1 MSTPEVFSFTKIYTA
16 DDANPAPIVVDNR
29 FRYNTITVQPL
40 DLTGVT
46 EPLSQDL
53 VTEGNS
59 VLTGTT
65 GSVSFKA
72 TPPYCYLRFDI
83 PDSTIDLATPSFL
96 NSSIPIFKLYP
107 TLTAVSGCTHVAV
120 TVTGFTS

>member
-1 MSTPEVFSFTKIYTA
+1 MTTPEVFSFTKIYAANDA
-16 DDANPAPIVVDNR
+16 DPVPIVVDHR

-46 EPLSQDL
+46 APLSQDL

-65 GSVSFKA
+65 GSISFKA
-72 TPPYCYLRFDI
+72 TPPYCYLKFDI
-83 PDSTIDLATPSFL
+83 PDSTIDLANPAFL
-96 NSSIPIFKLYP
+96 NLSIPIFKLYP
-107 TLTAVSGCTHVAV
+107 TLTTVTGCTHVAI
-120 TVTGFTS
+120 TVTGFIS

>member
-1 MSTPEVFSFTKIYTA
+1 MSTPEVFSFTKIYA
-16 DDANPAPIVVDNR
+16 ANDANPAPIVVDHR

-46 EPLSQDL
+46 DELSRDL

-65 GSVSFKA
+65 GSISFKS
-72 TPPYCYLRFDI
+72 TPPYCYLKFDI
-83 PDSTIDLATPSFL
+83 PDSTINLANPAFL
-96 NSSIPIFKLYP
+96 NLSIPIFKLYP
-107 TLTAVSGCTHVAV
+107 TLTTVTGCTHVAI
-120 TVTGFTS
+120 TVTGFVS